1 MKKVL
6 FTVVAAALSIGVFA
20 AEIKLNKKVI
30 DRKSYKLYRY
40 DISGFKYKQSFNYI
54 VFPQKDGTETL
65 ANNSGNIC
73 GLTYGWFGSGMISAV
88 ANNKVQL
95 LAQAPKIE
103 DGKDF
108 IKFNFDGK
116 GFKSELT
123 FKFVPDSDIVIGKL
137 KVEPAAALSKLVVNF
152 FSIPGHNGN
161 SIEGKKPFNR
171 YFATALRR
179 AKLENGKSVII
190 DKDKENW
197 FTLFDEYNDNTGS
210 GVLLYASD
218 KVKSV
223 KVNCGG
229 RLVVVNA
236 ELPAKQNEFD
246 FILRGIPTSYLDED
260 EVIEDMKKNAAD
272 ILKNISAK

>member
-210 GVLLYASD
+210 GVLLYAPD